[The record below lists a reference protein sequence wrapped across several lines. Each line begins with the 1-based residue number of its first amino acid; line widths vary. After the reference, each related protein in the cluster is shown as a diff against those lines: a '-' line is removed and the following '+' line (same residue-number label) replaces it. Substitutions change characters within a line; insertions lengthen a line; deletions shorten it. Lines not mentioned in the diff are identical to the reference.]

1 MRNRSIPAR
10 TRSVVALAA
19 VTTVVAAGCGGDSG
33 GDADGGGGDGG
44 ELVTINIGT
53 LPTANAAAMYLG
65 MQEGFFEEE
74 GLVVEPTV
82 LQGGNEIITGLVSG
96 DYDFGFVGY
105 ISAGVAASQNVPVC
119 VVTASDATGTSADDD
134 WQALVAA
141 EGSGLDTP
149 EDFAGST
156 LGINALGG
164 VAEVLIMA
172 ALDAEGV
179 DVNTIEFIEVPFP
192 EVPAAVEAGRI
203 DAGYGA
209 EPFITTVL
217 DQGGEVVYAPQ
228 SELAPEYP
236 NGSYAASQQFIADN
250 GDVIESFTQAMNRS
264 VEYAR
269 DNEDA
274 VREIIPT
281 YTEID
286 PEVAERMRL
295 PVFTSELDEQ
305 AIDEQ
310 MGFLEE
316 YDIVE
321 AAPTAGELIC
331 G

>member
-1 MRNRSIPAR
+1 MSSSWYPAVKPQPLPDFT
-10 TRSVVALAA
+10 TRSW
-19 VTTVVAAGCGGDSG
+19 
-33 GDADGGGGDGG
+33 
-44 ELVTINIGT
+44 
-53 LPTANAAAMYLG
+53 
-65 MQEGFFEEE
+65 
-74 GLVVEPTV
+74 GLRLSSSPEKKAQCAHAYKVWH
-82 LQGGNEIITGLVSG
+82 QGIRLR
-96 DYDFGFVGY
+96 YP
-105 ISAGVAASQNVPVC
+105 Q
-119 VVTASDATGTSADDD
+119 
-134 WQALVAA
+134 
-141 EGSGLDTP
+141 
-149 EDFAGST
+149 
-156 LGINALGG
+156 
-164 VAEVLIMA
+164 
-172 ALDAEGV
+172 
-179 DVNTIEFIEVPFP
+179 IEFIEVPFP